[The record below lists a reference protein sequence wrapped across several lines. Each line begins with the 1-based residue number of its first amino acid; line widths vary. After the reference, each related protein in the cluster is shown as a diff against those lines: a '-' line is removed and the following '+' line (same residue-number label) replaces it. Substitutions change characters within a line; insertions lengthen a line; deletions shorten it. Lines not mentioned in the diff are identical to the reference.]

1 MKAASDRPFQISM
14 QHMLV
19 LLFWFS
25 VVFAIAWYS
34 VAIILAII
42 ALAFM
47 GVLVFGLLFL
57 FGRG

>member
-1 MKAASDRPFQISM
+1 M

-19 LLFWFS
+19 LLFGFS
-25 VVFAIAWYS
+25 VAFAIAWYS

-42 ALAFM
+42 TLAFM

-57 FGRG
+57 FGRN